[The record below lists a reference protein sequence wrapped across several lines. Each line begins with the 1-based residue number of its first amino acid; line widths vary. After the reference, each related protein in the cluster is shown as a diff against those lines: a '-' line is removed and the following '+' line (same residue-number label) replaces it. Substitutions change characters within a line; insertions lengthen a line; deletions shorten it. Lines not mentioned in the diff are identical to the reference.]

1 MIKKIAIKRM
11 RKKNQKK
18 NDQIEISTIL
28 IGKKNLKT

>member
-1 MIKKIAIKRM
+1 M

-28 IGKKNLKT
+28 IGKKKQKPNTMDKIENH